1 MRYASTGAARSALRI
16 IEGGLSQVRQAPLAG
31 VRPTSALWWGGMAA
45 NLLSAA
51 VLMLRG
57 RQESTTLGPINA
69 VSHWAY
75 GKEAL
80 QQDDATLR
88 HTATGAAIH
97 AGSSLFWAA
106 LYDFVVVK
114 PLLRRQPVAS
124 EPMAAAAPLLVG
136 AAAVATV
143 AAAVDL
149 KLVPERL
156 TPGFQHRLSNTSL
169 VLTYAA
175 FGVGLAVGGLLQL
188 RGRR

>member
-1 MRYASTGAARSALRI
+1 MRYPSSGAARHALRI
-16 IEGGLSQVRQAPLAG
+16 IEGGLGRVAHRPPAG
-31 VRPTSALWWGGMAA
+31 LVPTSALWWGGMAA

-57 RQESTTLGPINA
+57 RQESSTLAPINA
-69 VSHWAY
+69 VSHWAF
-75 GKEAL
+75 GSKAL
-80 QQDDATLR
+80 QQDDASLR

-106 LYDFVVVK
+106 LYDVVVVK
-114 PLLRRQPVAS
+114 PLLRRLPANQPLRV
-124 EPMAAAAPLLVG
+124 AAPLVVG

-143 AAAVDL
+143 AAATDL

-169 VLTYAA
+169 VLTYTA
-175 FGVGLAVGGLLQL
+175 FGIGLAIGGLLQL